1 MDLQELLSRLLSAKL
16 DVGATG
22 IYWREIIGNGFGLA
36 SALLG
41 MRRKVAAWPIGIVG
55 NVLLFTVFI
64 SLVES
69 PTTRNQLWLNGLLQ
83 LASSG
88 VFLLVLLRFGMLA
101 TVVMYTIEALAQRAP
116 LTLQSNSLY
125 AGPAWTLLGF
135 IFLVAL
141 AGLWMARRGD
151 KTTPGVV

>member
-1 MDLQELLSRLLSAKL
+1 MPAVLSFHPGQLVRPEEWKVILMDLSDLLSRLLSAKL

-64 SLVES
+64 GGALGGAFD
-69 PTTRNQLWLNGLLQ
+69 TAHKLDLWGQ
-83 LASSG
+83 SG
-88 VFLLVLLRFGMLA
+88 RQIF
-101 TVVMYTIEALAQRAP
+101 
-116 LTLQSNSLY
+116 
-125 AGPAWTLLGF
+125 F
-135 IFLVAL
+135 IAVSVYGWVRWA
-141 AGLWMARRGD
+141 
-151 KTTPGVV
+151 

>member
-55 NVLLFTVFI
+55 NVLLN
-64 SLVES
+64 LDE
-69 PTTRNQLWLNGLLQ
+69 
-83 LASSG
+83 
-88 VFLLVLLRFGMLA
+88 
-101 TVVMYTIEALAQRAP
+101 VVTK
-116 LTLQSNSLY
+116 N
-125 AGPAWTLLGF
+125 
-135 IFLVAL
+135 
-141 AGLWMARRGD
+141 
-151 KTTPGVV
+151 